1 MRYSKEYKSL
11 FRLGLPVMA
20 TQVGIILVSFAD
32 TAMVGAYGVDQLAAA
47 AFVNSLFLIP
57 MVMQI
62 GFASGITPLIGGL
75 FGKKDH
81 DGVGHTLRAGLQTN
95 AFVSIALTAIM
106 AVLYFFLEDF
116 GQPVELMPLIRDYY
130 LIILLSLFPMSLF
143 NCSQQTANA
152 MTDTASPMWIIL
164 SCNVLNI
171 LGNYM
176 LIFGKLGFPEL
187 GLNGA
192 GISTLVARWLSIIG
206 ILIVFGCSDR
216 YRPYFKSA
224 MVSGRVGHIRCQVW
238 SISWPMMIQAGFE
251 MALWS
256 LGAVVSG
263 WFGKIQLAAYQVINT
278 ISQLGYMIFLSFG
291 VAVSI
296 KAANCTGAGDVD
308 GVKRNTMAGL
318 HLNMVLA
325 TIASVAFIIFG
336 MDLIG
341 WFTPDEEVRASAA
354 LLLLPLVLY
363 QYGDA
368 IQLTFANG
376 VRGMGNARP
385 FLWVA
390 LIAYLMIGVPL
401 LFTFAVGL
409 NFGNVGVY
417 YSFSFALFSAAVILC
432 LSFRKTLRSLCA

>member
-106 AVLYFFLEDF
+106 AILYFFLEDF

-224 MVSGRVGHIRCQVW
+224 MVSVRVGHIRCQVW

-296 KAANCTGAGDVD
+296 KAANCTGAGDVE

-341 WFTPDEEVRASAA
+341 WFTPDEEVRSSAA

-432 LSFRKTLRSLCA
+432 LSFRKTLRSLYA

>member
-62 GFASGITPLIGGL
+62 GFASGVTPLIGSL
-75 FGKKDH
+75 FGRKDH

-95 AFVSIALTAIM
+95 AFVSVALTAIM
-106 AVLYFFLEDF
+106 AILYFFLDDF

-130 LIILLSLFPMSLF
+130 LIILSSLFPMALF
-143 NCSQQTANA
+143 NCSQQAANA

-171 LGNYM
+171 FGNYV

-192 GISTLVARWLSIIG
+192 GISTLVARWLSIMG
-206 ILIVFGCSDR
+206 IFIVFGCSGR

-224 MVSGRVGHIRCQVW
+224 MVGSHVGHIRRQVW

-308 GVKRNTMAGL
+308 GVKRNTIAGL
-318 HLNMVLA
+318 HLNIVLA
-325 TIASVAFIIFG
+325 TIASVAFIVFG
-336 MDLIG
+336 TDLIG
-341 WFTPDEEVRASAA
+341 LFTPDEEVRASAA
-354 LLLLPLVLY
+354 MLLLPLVLY

-368 IQLTFANG
+368 VQLTFANG

-390 LIAYLMIGVPL
+390 LIAYLMIGVPA

-409 NFGNVGVY
+409 ELGNLGVY
-417 YSFSFALFSAAVILC
+417 YSFSFALFSAAVILY
-432 LSFRKTLRSLCA
+432 LSFRKTLHGLYV